1 MFKVGAGT
9 KVGVLSLSST
19 YYSDSFQIEI
29 IVNPYFNK
37 NRIPYG
43 EDDFPLAPDIEPAI
57 RYSPNEE
64 VEVGLKLQ
72 TSLTNSDISLYF
84 FSGNDRS
91 PSLYT
96 GIISAESSTDLRMD
110 LGYRKTTMLGS
121 DYVTFVGDF
130 TVRAEGAIYNTKT
143 PSIKDTGLENNYF
156 EDQKKKI
163 GIDKYF
169 SDLKSGKPQIFGLY
183 WSKAQSEI
191 RHSKEMETVKK
202 WLNNLW
208 NYNYEGKNVFDPNR
222 ELVYADRVR
231 RREPGD
237 DTLGLSPHCDAGSIE
252 RWTDKAYQKI
262 YNDIFSDNFENFNP
276 FDAKYRDETIEF
288 ESPAVAH
295 VFRTFQGWTAL
306 TEQGP
311 NDGTLQLIP
320 IAKGMS
326 YVLTRALLDDV
337 PENEL
342 CGSKAGKA
350 LSINEKYH
358 SLLLEGLI
366 SIPKM
371 NPGDTIWWHPD
382 VVHAVEEK
390 HQGKNY
396 SNVIYV
402 GATPYCKKNIDYI
415 KKQSKKFIE
424 GKSPPDFAP
433 EDYEVNYKGR
443 VTVNDLSELAKKQL
457 GLVDW
462 N

>member
-1 MFKVGAGT
+1 MN
-9 KVGVLSLSST
+9 L
-19 YYSDSFQIEI
+19 IEI
-29 IVNPYFNK
+29 Q
-37 NRIPYG
+37 NRIISEKIKLRKKSKNFVNNFKKIEKYIQKEVAIIKESKDSIIPEIEF
-43 EDDFPLAPDIEPAI
+43 EDI
-57 RYSPNEE
+57 
-64 VEVGLKLQ
+64 
-72 TSLTNSDISLYF
+72 
-84 FSGNDRS
+84 
-91 PSLYT
+91 
-96 GIISAESSTDLRMD
+96 
-110 LGYRKTTMLGS
+110 
-121 DYVTFVGDF
+121 
-130 TVRAEGAIYNTKT
+130 
-143 PSIKDTGLENNYF
+143 SIKDEMIIKDKVFKRGCVIIRNVFDKKKVRELNEGLDKYVLENNYF

-169 SDLKSGKPQIFGLY
+169 SDLRSGKPQIFGLY

-208 NYNYEGKNVFDPNR
+208 NYNYDGKNVFNPNR

-276 FDAKYRDETIEF
+276 FDAKHRDETIEF

-390 HQGKNY
+390 HKGKNY

-433 EDYEVNYKGR
+433 EDYEVDYKGR

-457 GLVDW
+457 GLIDW

>member
-1 MFKVGAGT
+1 MN
-9 KVGVLSLSST
+9 L
-19 YYSDSFQIEI
+19 IEI
-29 IVNPYFNK
+29 Q
-37 NRIPYG
+37 NRIISEKIKLRKKSKNFVNNFKKIEKYIQKEVAIIKESKDSIIPEIEF
-43 EDDFPLAPDIEPAI
+43 EDI
-57 RYSPNEE
+57 
-64 VEVGLKLQ
+64 
-72 TSLTNSDISLYF
+72 
-84 FSGNDRS
+84 
-91 PSLYT
+91 
-96 GIISAESSTDLRMD
+96 
-110 LGYRKTTMLGS
+110 
-121 DYVTFVGDF
+121 
-130 TVRAEGAIYNTKT
+130 
-143 PSIKDTGLENNYF
+143 SIKDQTIIKDKVFKRGCVIIRNVFDKKKVIELNEDLDKYVLENNYF

-169 SDLKSGKPQIFGLY
+169 SELKSGKPQIFGLY

-202 WLNNLW
+202 WLNNFW

-276 FDAKYRDETIEF
+276 YDAKYRDETIEF

-390 HQGKNY
+390 HLGKNY

-433 EDYEVNYKGR
+433 EDYEVDYKGR

>member
-1 MFKVGAGT
+1 MN
-9 KVGVLSLSST
+9 L
-19 YYSDSFQIEI
+19 IEI
-29 IVNPYFNK
+29 Q
-37 NRIPYG
+37 NRIISEKIKLRKKSKNFVNNFKKIEKYIQKEVAIIKESKDSIIPEIEF
-43 EDDFPLAPDIEPAI
+43 EDI
-57 RYSPNEE
+57 
-64 VEVGLKLQ
+64 
-72 TSLTNSDISLYF
+72 
-84 FSGNDRS
+84 
-91 PSLYT
+91 
-96 GIISAESSTDLRMD
+96 
-110 LGYRKTTMLGS
+110 
-121 DYVTFVGDF
+121 
-130 TVRAEGAIYNTKT
+130 
-143 PSIKDTGLENNYF
+143 SIKDQMTIKDKVFKRGCVIIRNVFDKKKVRELNEDLDKYVLENNYF

-163 GIDKYF
+163 DIDKYF

-276 FDAKYRDETIEF
+276 YDARYRDETIEF

-433 EDYEVNYKGR
+433 EDYEVDYKGR

>member
-1 MFKVGAGT
+1 MNIIEIQNKIISE
-9 KVGVLSLSST
+9 KIKLKNKSKH
-19 YYSDSFQIEI
+19 YSDNFKNIEKYIKKEVEI
-29 IVNPYFNK
+29 IKRFKDSIIPEIEFKNILIENK
-37 NRIPYG
+37 RTINETVLKRGCVI
-43 EDDFPLAPDIEPAI
+43 I
-57 RYSPNEE
+57 RNVFDEKKMKDLNEN
-64 VEVGLKLQ
+64 LDQ
-72 TSLTNSDISLYF
+72 
-84 FSGNDRS
+84 
-91 PSLYT
+91 
-96 GIISAESSTDLRMD
+96 
-110 LGYRKTTMLGS
+110 
-121 DYVTFVGDF
+121 YV
-130 TVRAEGAIYNTKT
+130 
-143 PSIKDTGLENNYF
+143 LENNYF

-169 SDLKSGKPQIFGLY
+169 SELKSGKPQIFGLY

-191 RHSKEMETVKK
+191 RHSQEMEQVKK

-208 NYNYEGKNVFDPNR
+208 NYDYKYKSVFDPNK
-222 ELVYADRVR
+222 ELVYADRIR

-252 RWTDKAYQKI
+252 RWTDNAYQKI
-262 YNDIFSDNFENFNP
+262 YDDIFSDNFENYNP

-320 IAKGMS
+320 IVKGMA

-350 LSINEKYH
+350 LSINKKYH

-371 NPGDTIWWHPD
+371 YPGDTIWWHPD

-390 HQGKNY
+390 HMGKTF
-396 SNVIYV
+396 SNVVYV

-424 GKSPPDFAP
+424 GKSPPDFAA

-443 VTVNDLSELAKKQL
+443 TKINDLSELAKKQL
-457 GLVDW
+457 GLIDW

>member
-1 MFKVGAGT
+1 MN
-9 KVGVLSLSST
+9 L
-19 YYSDSFQIEI
+19 IEI
-29 IVNPYFNK
+29 Q
-37 NRIPYG
+37 NRIIS
-43 EDDFPLAPDIEPAI
+43 EKIKLRKKSKNFVNNFKKIEKYIQKEVAI
-57 RYSPNEE
+57 IKESKDSIIPEIE
-64 VEVGLKLQ
+64 FE
-72 TSLTNSDISLYF
+72 DISF
-84 FSGNDRS
+84 KDQ
-91 PSLYT
+91 T
-96 GIISAESSTDLRMD
+96 I
-110 LGYRKTTMLGS
+110 
-121 DYVTFVGDF
+121 
-130 TVRAEGAIYNTKT
+130 
-143 PSIKDTGLENNYF
+143 IKDKVFKRGCVIIRNVFDKKKVIELNEDLDKYVLENNYF

-276 FDAKYRDETIEF
+276 YDAKYRDETIEF

-424 GKSPPDFAP
+424 VKSPPDFAP

>member
-1 MFKVGAGT
+1 MNLT
-9 KVGVLSLSST
+9 
-19 YYSDSFQIEI
+19 EI
-29 IVNPYFNK
+29 QNK
-37 NRIPYG
+37 
-43 EDDFPLAPDIEPAI
+43 
-57 RYSPNEE
+57 
-64 VEVGLKLQ
+64 
-72 TSLTNSDISLYF
+72 
-84 FSGNDRS
+84 
-91 PSLYT
+91 
-96 GIISAESSTDLRMD
+96 IISEKINLRKKSDNFVYNFKKIEKYIQKEVKIIKESKS
-110 LGYRKTTMLGS
+110 S
-121 DYVTFVGDF
+121 VIPEIEF
-130 TVRAEGAIYNTKT
+130 EEI
-143 PSIKDTGLENNYF
+143 SIKDQTIIKNKIFKRGCVIIRNAFDKKKMEDLNDDLDKYVLENNYF

-191 RHSKEMETVKK
+191 RHSKEMETIKK

-208 NYNYEGKNVFDPNR
+208 NYNYEGKNIFDPNR

-237 DTLGLSPHCDAGSIE
+237 DTLGLSPHCDAGSVE
-252 RWTDKAYQKI
+252 RWIDKAYQKI

-443 VTVNDLSELAKKQL
+443 VKVNDLSELAKKQL
-457 GLVDW
+457 GLIDW

>member
-1 MFKVGAGT
+1 MN
-9 KVGVLSLSST
+9 L
-19 YYSDSFQIEI
+19 IEI
-29 IVNPYFNK
+29 Q
-37 NRIPYG
+37 NRIISEKIKLRKKSKNFVNNFKKIEKYIQKEVAIIKESKDSIIPEIEF
-43 EDDFPLAPDIEPAI
+43 EDI
-57 RYSPNEE
+57 
-64 VEVGLKLQ
+64 
-72 TSLTNSDISLYF
+72 
-84 FSGNDRS
+84 
-91 PSLYT
+91 
-96 GIISAESSTDLRMD
+96 
-110 LGYRKTTMLGS
+110 
-121 DYVTFVGDF
+121 
-130 TVRAEGAIYNTKT
+130 
-143 PSIKDTGLENNYF
+143 SIKDQMIIKDKVFKRGCVIIRNVFDKKKVRELNEDLDKYVLENNYF

-276 FDAKYRDETIEF
+276 YDARYRDETIEF

-320 IAKGMS
+320 IVKGMS

-443 VTVNDLSELAKKQL
+443 VKVNDLSELAKKQL
-457 GLVDW
+457 GLIDW

>member
-1 MFKVGAGT
+1 MNLT
-9 KVGVLSLSST
+9 
-19 YYSDSFQIEI
+19 EI
-29 IVNPYFNK
+29 QNK
-37 NRIPYG
+37 
-43 EDDFPLAPDIEPAI
+43 
-57 RYSPNEE
+57 
-64 VEVGLKLQ
+64 
-72 TSLTNSDISLYF
+72 
-84 FSGNDRS
+84 
-91 PSLYT
+91 
-96 GIISAESSTDLRMD
+96 IISEKINLRKKSDNFVYNFKKIEKYIQKEVKIIKESKS
-110 LGYRKTTMLGS
+110 S
-121 DYVTFVGDF
+121 VIPEIEF
-130 TVRAEGAIYNTKT
+130 EEI
-143 PSIKDTGLENNYF
+143 SIKDQTIIKDKIFKRGCVIIRNAFDKKKMEDLNDDLDKYVLENNYF

-191 RHSKEMETVKK
+191 RHSKEMETIKK

-208 NYNYEGKNVFDPNR
+208 NYNYEGKNIFDPNR

-237 DTLGLSPHCDAGSIE
+237 DTLGLSPHCDAGSVE
-252 RWTDKAYQKI
+252 RWIDKAYQKI

-390 HQGKNY
+390 HRGKNY
-396 SNVIYV
+396 SNVVYV
-402 GATPYCKKNIDYI
+402 GSTTYCQKNIDYI
-415 KKQSKKFIE
+415 KKQSKKFVE

-443 VTVNDLSELAKKQL
+443 VKVNDLSELAKKQL
-457 GLVDW
+457 GLIEW

>member
-1 MFKVGAGT
+1 MN
-9 KVGVLSLSST
+9 L
-19 YYSDSFQIEI
+19 IEI
-29 IVNPYFNK
+29 QNKIISEKIKLRKKSKNFVNNFKKIEKYIQK
-37 NRIPYG
+37 EVAIIKESKDSIIP
-43 EDDFPLAPDIEPAI
+43 EIEF
-57 RYSPNEE
+57 E
-64 VEVGLKLQ
+64 
-72 TSLTNSDISLYF
+72 DISI
-84 FSGNDRS
+84 NDQ
-91 PSLYT
+91 T
-96 GIISAESSTDLRMD
+96 I
-110 LGYRKTTMLGS
+110 
-121 DYVTFVGDF
+121 
-130 TVRAEGAIYNTKT
+130 
-143 PSIKDTGLENNYF
+143 IKDKVFKRGCVIIRNVFDKKKVRELNEDLDKYVLENNYF

-276 FDAKYRDETIEF
+276 YDAKYRDETIEF

-320 IAKGMS
+320 IVKGMS

-433 EDYEVNYKGR
+433 EDYEVDYKGR